1 MVEVILV
8 QLPDRRVEES
18 LAYTAL
24 SGSSH
29 REEPVHPPRGW
40 DGVFCS
46 SKNKGAQGAS
56 VG

>member
-29 REEPVHPPRGW
+29 REEPVHPPRALALEGS
-40 DGVFCS
+40 GGLRVR
-46 SKNKGAQGAS
+46 
-56 VG
+56 V

>member
-8 QLPDRRVEES
+8 QLPDRREEES